1 MLLSGPQ
8 QPLHGALALLRP
20 HDCIREICDAFFT
33 GIFWFIW
40 AQNPNWPMLHP
51 SQQHLQKVYLSSH
64 GCQQHG
70 CHTLW
75 TWESKA
81 PKEDW
86 SRWCR
91 FRGKDIWGECLFPYL
106 WLAPFFCPISLL
118 CPFRQIIPIFVVTH
132 TPLPLSFTSK
142 CCCGHPPSWH

>member
-20 HDCIREICDAFFT
+20 HDCICEICDAFFT
-33 GIFWFIW
+33 GIFRFIW
-40 AQNPNWPMLHP
+40 AQNSNWPMLHP
-51 SQQHLQKVYLSSH
+51 SQQHLQKAYLSSH
-64 GCQQHG
+64 GCQQHS

-75 TWESKA
+75 TWEFKS
-81 PKEDW
+81 PKRRLVTLM
-86 SRWCR
+86 SLLRQGHL
-91 FRGKDIWGECLFPYL
+91 RGVPISIPLTCS
-106 WLAPFFCPISLL
+106 FFCPISLL